1 MAYVRTSN
9 CREKLTGAD
18 GPCFS
23 PRRTNFEL
31 SLPGPGGELLTVEHQ
46 DSPGPALRVKKT
58 YKLYIGGEFV
68 RTESGRYD
76 PIESAK
82 TGFLANVSRGSR
94 KDLREAV
101 RKAREAQPGWAGK
114 SAYLKGQILYRMAE
128 MLEGR
133 ADSFAKLLAETRGLP
148 PAAARREVRASI
160 DRLVHYAGWSDKFGA
175 LLGTV
180 NPVASSYFD
189 FSVPEPM
196 GVVGVVAPEKPDLL
210 GLVSHLAPVIVAGN
224 AAVVLLSESYPLACL
239 ELAEVLATSDLP
251 AGVAN
256 LISGR
261 KEELVPHLARHMDV
275 QAIADAGGDAAL
287 SKAIGEDAAVNVK
300 RVKRYAVADYFSEK
314 SQGLDFIESFVEIK
328 TTWHPI
334 GV

>member
-1 MAYVRTSN
+1 MTLDVR
-9 CREKLTGAD
+9 
-18 GPCFS
+18 
-23 PRRTNFEL
+23 
-31 SLPGPGGELLTVEHQ
+31 
-46 DSPGPALRVKKT
+46 KT

-68 RTESGRYD
+68 RTESGRAE
-76 PIESAK
+76 PIQRNGK
-82 TGFLANVSRGSR
+82 FLANVSRGSR

-101 RKAREAQPGWAGK
+101 RKARAAQPGWASK

-133 ADSFAKLLAETRGLP
+133 ASEFERLLREGSGAT
-148 PAAARREVRASI
+148 PARARAEVRASI
-160 DRLVHYAGWSDKFGA
+160 DRLVHYAGWSDKFTA

-196 GVVGVVAPEKPDLL
+196 GVVGIVAPESPDLL
-210 GLVSHLAPVIVAGN
+210 GLVSLLAPVLVSGN
-224 AAVVLLSESYPLACL
+224 AAVALLSESQPLASL

-275 QAIADAGGDAAL
+275 NAIADAAGDAAL

-300 RVKRYAVADYFSEK
+300 RVRRYGKTDWREDA
-314 SQGLDFIESFVEIK
+314 SQGLDLIEAFTEIK

>member
-1 MAYVRTSN
+1 MV
-9 CREKLTGAD
+9 
-18 GPCFS
+18 
-23 PRRTNFEL
+23 EL
-31 SLPGPGGELLTVEHQ
+31 Q
-46 DSPGPALRVKKT
+46 VKKT
-58 YKLYIGGEFV
+58 YKLYVGGEFV

-76 PIESAK
+76 PIPDAE
-82 TGFLANVSRGSR
+82 GDLLANVSRGSR

-101 RKAREAQPGWAGK
+101 RKARAAQPGWASK

-133 ADSFAKLLAETRGLP
+133 AESIEDLLRESRGLT
-148 PAAARREVRASI
+148 AVAARREVRAAI
-160 DRLVHYAGWSDKFGA
+160 DRLVYYAGWSDKYLA

-189 FSVPEPM
+189 FSVPEPT
-196 GVVGVVAPEKPDLL
+196 GVVGIVAPETPDLL
-210 GLVSHLAPVIVAGN
+210 GLVSHLAPAIVSGN
-224 AAVVLLSESYPLACL
+224 AAVVLLSEKYPLASL
-239 ELAEVLATSDLP
+239 ELAEILATSDLP

-261 KEELVPHLARHMDV
+261 KDELVPHLARHMDV
-275 QAIADAGGDAAL
+275 NAIADAGGNKAL
-287 SKAIGEDAAVNVK
+287 SKSIAEDAAVNVK
-300 RVKRYAVADYFSEK
+300 RVKRYVIADYFAEDA
-314 SQGLDFIESFVEIK
+314 QGLDFIEAFTEIK

>member
-1 MAYVRTSN
+1 MAELEVR
-9 CREKLTGAD
+9 
-18 GPCFS
+18 
-23 PRRTNFEL
+23 
-31 SLPGPGGELLTVEHQ
+31 
-46 DSPGPALRVKKT
+46 KT
-58 YKLYIGGEFV
+58 YKLYVGGEFI

-76 PIESAK
+76 PILDSDGE
-82 TGFLANVSRGSR
+82 FLANVSRGSR

-101 RKAREAQPGWAGK
+101 RKARAAHPGWASK

-133 ADSFAKLLAETRGLP
+133 AESFEKLLRDTRGSTS
-148 PAAARREVRASI
+148 AAARIEVRAAI
-160 DRLVHYAGWSDKFGA
+160 DRLVYYAGWSDKYVA

-189 FSVPEPM
+189 FSVPEPT
-196 GVVGVVAPEKPDLL
+196 GVVGIVAPETPDFL
-210 GLVSHLAPVIVAGN
+210 GLVSHLAPVIVSGN
-224 AAVVLLSESYPLACL
+224 TAVALVSEKYPLPSL
-239 ELAEVLATSDLP
+239 ELAEILATSDLP
-251 AGVAN
+251 AGAAN

-275 QAIADAGGDAAL
+275 NAIADAGGNKAL
-287 SKAIGEDAAVNVK
+287 SKSIAEDAAVNVK
-300 RVKRYAVADYFSEK
+300 RVKRYAIADYFSEDA
-314 SQGLDFIESFVEIK
+314 QGLDFIEFFTEIK

>member
-1 MAYVRTSN
+1 MT
-9 CREKLTGAD
+9 
-18 GPCFS
+18 
-23 PRRTNFEL
+23 EL
-31 SLPGPGGELLTVEHQ
+31 E
-46 DSPGPALRVKKT
+46 VKKT
-58 YKLYIGGEFV
+58 YKLYVGGEFI

-76 PIESAK
+76 PVPDAE
-82 TGFLANVSRGSR
+82 GQLLANVSRGSR

-101 RKAREAQPGWAGK
+101 RKARAAQPGWAGR

-133 ADSFAKLLAETRGLP
+133 AESFEELLRETRERTA
-148 PAAARREVRASI
+148 AAARSEVRAAI
-160 DRLVHYAGWSDKFGA
+160 DRLVYYAGWSDKYVA

-189 FSVPEPM
+189 FSVPEPT
-196 GVVGVVAPEKPDLL
+196 GVVGIVAPETPDLL
-210 GLVSHLAPVIVAGN
+210 GMVSHLAPVIVSGN
-224 AAVVLLSESYPLACL
+224 AAVVLLSEKYPLASL
-239 ELAEVLATSDLP
+239 ELAEILATSDLP

-261 KEELVPHLARHMDV
+261 KDELVPHLARHMDV
-275 QAIADAGGDAAL
+275 NAIADAGGSKAL
-287 SKAIGEDAAVNVK
+287 SKSIAEDGAVNVK
-300 RVKRYAVADYFSEK
+300 RVKRYAIADYFVED
-314 SQGLDFIESFVEIK
+314 SQGLDFIEAFTETK

>member
-1 MAYVRTSN
+1 MNSAG
-9 CREKLTGAD
+9 LA
-18 GPCFS
+18 
-23 PRRTNFEL
+23 
-31 SLPGPGGELLTVEHQ
+31 
-46 DSPGPALRVKKT
+46 VKKT

-76 PIESAK
+76 PIESSK
-82 TGFLANVSRGSR
+82 KEFLANVSRGSR

-101 RKAREAQPGWAGK
+101 RKARAAQPGWAGK

-133 ADSFAKLLAETRGLP
+133 SDSFGQILRETRGLTV
-148 PAAARREVRASI
+148 AAAKKEVRASI
-160 DRLVHYAGWSDKFGA
+160 DRIVHYAGWSDKYGA
-175 LLGTV
+175 ILGTV

-189 FSVPEPM
+189 FSVPEPT
-196 GVVGVVAPEKPDLL
+196 GVIGIVAPERPDLL
-210 GLVSHLAPVIVAGN
+210 GLVSHLAPVIVSGN
-224 AAVVLLSESYPLACL
+224 AAVVLVSEACPLASL
-239 ELAEVLATSDLP
+239 EFAEALATSDLP
-251 AGVAN
+251 GGVAN

-287 SKAIGEDAAVNVK
+287 SRSIGEDAAVNVK
-300 RVKRYAVADYFSEK
+300 RVKRYALADYFSEET
-314 SQGLDFIESFVEIK
+314 QGLDFIESFVDIK

>member
-1 MAYVRTSN
+1 MELEVR
-9 CREKLTGAD
+9 
-18 GPCFS
+18 
-23 PRRTNFEL
+23 
-31 SLPGPGGELLTVEHQ
+31 
-46 DSPGPALRVKKT
+46 KT
-58 YKLYIGGEFV
+58 YKLFVGGQFV

-76 PIESAK
+76 PIESSK
-82 TGFLANVSRGSR
+82 KKFLANVSRGSR

-101 RKAREAQPGWAGK
+101 RKAREAQSGWAGK

-133 ADSFAKLLAETRGLP
+133 ADSLEKILKATRGLA

-175 LLGTV
+175 ILGTV

-189 FSVPEPM
+189 FSVAEPT
-196 GVVGVVAPEKPDLL
+196 GVVGVVAPESPDLL
-210 GLVSHLAPVIVAGN
+210 GLVSHLAPVLVSGN
-224 AAVVLLSESYPLACL
+224 AAVVLLSEAHPLASL

-275 QAIADAGGDAAL
+275 QSIADAGGDATL

-300 RVKRYAVADYFSEK
+300 RVKRYAVADYFAEEA
-314 SQGLDFIESFVEIK
+314 QGLDFIEAFTEIK

>member
-1 MAYVRTSN
+1 MS
-9 CREKLTGAD
+9 
-18 GPCFS
+18 
-23 PRRTNFEL
+23 EL
-31 SLPGPGGELLTVEHQ
+31 EI
-46 DSPGPALRVKKT
+46 RKT
-58 YKLYIGGEFV
+58 YKLYVGGEFI

-76 PIESAK
+76 PIPDADGE
-82 TGFLANVSRGSR
+82 FLANVSRGSR
-94 KDLREAV
+94 KDLRDAV
-101 RKAREAQPGWAGK
+101 RKARAAQSGWAGK

-133 ADSFAKLLAETRGLP
+133 AQSFEKLLRDTRGSTA
-148 PAAARREVRASI
+148 AAARSEVRAAI
-160 DRLVHYAGWSDKFGA
+160 DRLVYYAGWSDKYVA

-189 FSVPEPM
+189 FSVPEPT
-196 GVVGVVAPEKPDLL
+196 GVVGIVAPETPDLL
-210 GLVSHLAPVIVAGN
+210 GLVTHLAPVIVSGN
-224 AAVVLLSESYPLACL
+224 TAVALVSEKYPLASL
-239 ELAEVLATSDLP
+239 ELAEILATSDLP

-275 QAIADAGGDAAL
+275 NAIADAGGNKPQSTSIA
-287 SKAIGEDAAVNVK
+287 EDAAVNVK
-300 RVKRYAVADYFSEK
+300 RVKRYAIADYLSEDA
-314 SQGLDFIESFVEIK
+314 QGLDFIESFTEIK

>member
-1 MAYVRTSN
+1 MAELQVR
-9 CREKLTGAD
+9 
-18 GPCFS
+18 
-23 PRRTNFEL
+23 
-31 SLPGPGGELLTVEHQ
+31 
-46 DSPGPALRVKKT
+46 KT
-58 YKLYIGGEFV
+58 YKLYVGGEFI

-76 PIESAK
+76 PVPDVE
-82 TGFLANVSRGSR
+82 GQLLANVSRGSR

-101 RKAREAQPGWAGK
+101 RKARAAQPGWAGR

-133 ADSFAKLLAETRGLP
+133 AESFEELLRETRERTA
-148 PAAARREVRASI
+148 AAARSEVRASI
-160 DRLVHYAGWSDKFGA
+160 DRLVYYAGWSDKYVA

-189 FSVPEPM
+189 FSVPEPT
-196 GVVGVVAPEKPDLL
+196 GVVGIVAPETPDLL
-210 GLVSHLAPVIVAGN
+210 GLVSHLAPVIVSGN
-224 AAVVLLSESYPLACL
+224 AAVVLLSEDYPLASL
-239 ELAEVLATSDLP
+239 ELAEILATSDLP

-261 KEELVPHLARHMDV
+261 KDELVPHLARHMDV
-275 QAIADAGGDAAL
+275 NAIADAGGNKAL
-287 SKAIGEDAAVNVK
+287 SKSIAEDGAVNVK
-300 RVKRYAVADYFSEK
+300 RVKRYAIADYFAEEA
-314 SQGLDFIESFVEIK
+314 QGLDFIEAFTETK

>member
-1 MAYVRTSN
+1 MELEVR
-9 CREKLTGAD
+9 
-18 GPCFS
+18 
-23 PRRTNFEL
+23 
-31 SLPGPGGELLTVEHQ
+31 
-46 DSPGPALRVKKT
+46 KT
-58 YKLYIGGEFV
+58 YKLYVGGEFI

-76 PIESAK
+76 PIYAADRSKKLRSASAQRPAPRAQRLL
-82 TGFLANVSRGSR
+82 LANISRASR
-94 KDLREAV
+94 KDLREAGLT
-101 RKAREAQPGWAGK
+101 ARSAQPGWASK

-133 ADSFAKLLAETRGLP
+133 AASFENLLRETRGLT
-148 PAAARREVRASI
+148 AAGAAREVRASI
-160 DRLVHYAGWSDKFGA
+160 DRLVHYAGWSDKYVA

-196 GVVGVVAPEKPDLL
+196 GVVGIVAPEEPDLL
-210 GLVSHLAPVIVAGN
+210 GLISHLAPVLVSGN
-224 AAVVLLSESYPLACL
+224 SAVVLLSQRYPLASL

-256 LISGR
+256 LLSGH
-261 KEELVPHLARHMDV
+261 KDELVPHLARHMDV
-275 QAIADAGGDAAL
+275 LAIADAGGDAAL
-287 SKAIGEDAAVNVK
+287 SKSIASDAAVNVK
-300 RVKRYAVADYFSEK
+300 RVRRYQISDYFDEAA
-314 SQGLDFIESFVEIK
+314 QGLDFIEAFTEIK

>member
-1 MAYVRTSN
+1 MELEVR
-9 CREKLTGAD
+9 
-18 GPCFS
+18 
-23 PRRTNFEL
+23 
-31 SLPGPGGELLTVEHQ
+31 
-46 DSPGPALRVKKT
+46 KT
-58 YKLYIGGEFV
+58 YKLYVGGEFI

-76 PIESAK
+76 PIYAAGRAK
-82 TGFLANVSRGSR
+82 KRGSSPAQRPLLANISRASR

-101 RKAREAQPGWAGK
+101 RTARSAQPGWASK

-133 ADSFAKLLAETRGLP
+133 ADSFENLLRETRGLTAVR
-148 PAAARREVRASI
+148 AAQEVRASI
-160 DRLVHYAGWSDKFGA
+160 DRLVHYAGWSDKYVA

-196 GVVGVVAPEKPDLL
+196 GVVGVVAPEEPDLL
-210 GLVSHLAPVIVAGN
+210 GLVSHLAPVLVSGN
-224 AAVVLLSESYPLACL
+224 SAVVLLSESQPLASL

-256 LISGR
+256 LLSGH
-261 KEELVPHLARHMDV
+261 KDELVPHLARHMDV
-275 QAIADAGGDAAL
+275 LAIADGGGDAAL
-287 SKAIGEDAAVNVK
+287 SKSIASDAAVNVK
-300 RVKRYAVADYFSEK
+300 RVRRYQVPDYFDGAA
-314 SQGLDFIESFVEIK
+314 QGLDFIEAFTEIK

>member
-1 MAYVRTSN
+1 MAELQVR
-9 CREKLTGAD
+9 
-18 GPCFS
+18 
-23 PRRTNFEL
+23 
-31 SLPGPGGELLTVEHQ
+31 
-46 DSPGPALRVKKT
+46 KT
-58 YKLYIGGEFV
+58 YKLYLGGEFV

-76 PIESAK
+76 PVLDA
-82 TGFLANVSRGSR
+82 GGGLLANISRGSR

-101 RKAREAQPGWAGK
+101 RKGRAAQPGWAGR

-133 ADSFAKLLAETRGLP
+133 AESFEDLLCETRGLTT
-148 PAAARREVRASI
+148 AGARSEVRAAI
-160 DRLVHYAGWSDKFGA
+160 DRLVYYAGWSDKYTA

-189 FSVPEPM
+189 FSVPEPT
-196 GVVGVVAPEKPDLL
+196 GVVGVVAPELPDLL
-210 GLVSHLAPVIVAGN
+210 GLISHLAPVIVSGN
-224 AAVVLLSESYPLACL
+224 VAVVLLSEKFPLASL
-239 ELAEVLATSDLP
+239 ELAEILATSDLP

-261 KEELVPHLARHMDV
+261 KDELVPHLARHMDV
-275 QAIADAGGDAAL
+275 NAIADAGGIKAL
-287 SKAIGEDAAVNVK
+287 SKSIAEDAAVNVK
-300 RVKRYAVADYFSEK
+300 RVKRYAIGNYFAEDA
-314 SQGLDFIESFVEIK
+314 QGLDFIEAFTETK

>member
-1 MAYVRTSN
+1 MELEVR
-9 CREKLTGAD
+9 
-18 GPCFS
+18 
-23 PRRTNFEL
+23 
-31 SLPGPGGELLTVEHQ
+31 
-46 DSPGPALRVKKT
+46 KT

-76 PIESAK
+76 PIETPKKA
-82 TGFLANVSRGSR
+82 FLANVSRGSR
-94 KDLREAV
+94 KDVREAV
-101 RKAREAQPGWAGK
+101 RKARAAQPGWASK
-114 SAYLKGQILYRMAE
+114 TAYLKGQILYRMAE
-128 MLEGR
+128 MIEGR
-133 ADSFAKLLAETRGLP
+133 AASFEKLLRDSRGLSAG
-148 PAAARREVRASI
+148 AAGRELRAAI

-189 FSVPEPM
+189 FSVPEPT
-196 GVVGVVAPEKPDLL
+196 GVVGIVAPESPDLL
-210 GLVSHLAPVIVAGN
+210 GLVSQLAPVIVAGN
-224 AAVVLLSESYPLACL
+224 TAVVLLSEKHPLASL

-261 KEELVPHLARHMDV
+261 KDELVPHLARHMDV
-275 QAIADAGGDAAL
+275 NAIADAGASAAL
-287 SKAIGEDAAVNVK
+287 SKAIGQDAAVNVK
-300 RVKRYAVADYFSEK
+300 RVKRYVIPDYFAEK
-314 SQGLDFIESFVEIK
+314 AQGLDFIEAFTETK

>member
-1 MAYVRTSN
+1 MELEVR
-9 CREKLTGAD
+9 
-18 GPCFS
+18 
-23 PRRTNFEL
+23 
-31 SLPGPGGELLTVEHQ
+31 
-46 DSPGPALRVKKT
+46 KT
-58 YKLYIGGEFV
+58 YKLYIGGEFI

-76 PIESAK
+76 PIETPKKA
-82 TGFLANVSRGSR
+82 FLANVSRGSR
-94 KDLREAV
+94 KDVREAV
-101 RKAREAQPGWAGK
+101 RKARAAQPGWASK
-114 SAYLKGQILYRMAE
+114 TAYLKGQILYRMAE

-133 ADSFAKLLAETRGLP
+133 AASFEKLLRDSRGLSAG
-148 PAAARREVRASI
+148 AAGRELRAAI

-189 FSVPEPM
+189 FSVPEPT
-196 GVVGVVAPEKPDLL
+196 GVVGIVAPESPDLL
-210 GLVSHLAPVIVAGN
+210 GLVSQLAPVIVAGN
-224 AAVVLLSESYPLACL
+224 TAVVLLSEKHPLASL

-261 KEELVPHLARHMDV
+261 KDELVPHLARHMDV
-275 QAIADAGGDAAL
+275 NAIADAGASAAL
-287 SKAIGEDAAVNVK
+287 SKAIGQDAAVNVK
-300 RVKRYAVADYFSEK
+300 RVKRYVIPDYFAEK
-314 SQGLDFIESFVEIK
+314 AQGLDFIEAFTETK